1 MGGHFEC
8 SPCQLLCLFNTESS
22 VLINSNFL
30 RALIGVFA
38 ELGCLFILNQN
49 QFAQGIHVVDTL
61 FVCSFVIVVDKFLI
75 AGLDQL
81 PICFMQ

>member
-1 MGGHFEC
+1 MIKDSSLWGNCMGGHFEC

-61 FVCSFVIVVDKFLI
+61 FVCFLLLLLI
-75 AGLDQL
+75 SS
-81 PICFMQ
+81 